1 MRKIRLLD
9 IYIELNGA
17 LILAEVAGI
26 TKFVKRDT

>member
-9 IYIELNGA
+9 IWIELKGV
-17 LILAEVAGI
+17 LILAEGSGI